1 MHENELSIL
10 KLYYTGDMTLDQLSA
25 AHECDAGEII
35 ANHEARPAD
44 EQQAIMGQVDALRV
58 VDCGLAPPDHP
69 MFTGGVRMFS
79 MRRMK
84 RKSTE

>member
-1 MHENELSIL
+1 MHDAELSIL
-10 KLYYTGDMTLDQLSA
+10 KLYYSGEMTLDQLSA
-25 AHECDAGEII
+25 AHECDARAII

-44 EQQAIMGQVDALRV
+44 EKQAIMEQVDTLRV
-58 VDCGLAPPDHP
+58 VNRGLAPPDHP

-84 RKSTE
+84 RKSVD